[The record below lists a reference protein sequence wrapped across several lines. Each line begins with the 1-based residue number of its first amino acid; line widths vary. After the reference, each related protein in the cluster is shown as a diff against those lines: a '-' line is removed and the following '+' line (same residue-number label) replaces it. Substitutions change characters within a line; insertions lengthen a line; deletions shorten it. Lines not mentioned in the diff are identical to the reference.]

1 VIAGGLAAVWGAA
14 CHRPAGS
21 LTVPIMTS
29 ASNAVPGGPA
39 DVEIALRAVPGEA
52 VLDIERAGASRVWRF
67 EGEVIAGPKDT
78 LSSFE
83 RSYLGPTFR
92 VRRGQRVR
100 IHFDNALDEPSIVHW
115 HGLNVSQEND
125 GHPRLAVNKGSSYAY
140 DFTVDNPAGT
150 YWYHPHPDGRTG
162 AQVYA
167 GMAGMFLVVDDDDHA
182 RGLPT
187 GDFDLPLVL
196 QDRALDAQGELL
208 YDHNPMIGM
217 LGDRMFVNGN
227 PNITQLVKAG
237 AYRLR
242 LLNGSNARIFK
253 LAWSD
258 GSPMTV
264 IGSDGGLLA
273 APVLKPYV
281 MLAPAERIEL
291 WADFGRAPAGEELAL
306 ESQAFVAERG
316 RMGMRGGA
324 SVPNG
329 TPFQACRFSVK
340 GRGRRLT
347 LPTQLRALAWRP
359 PVEVINVGQ
368 PRRFDVT
375 MNMMRFLLNDRTFEM
390 TGVAPDERV
399 KLDTTEDWEF
409 RNPGGIMAMPHPIHV
424 HGGQFQIVERS
435 VAAGAKEAWSTVGDG
450 LINEGWKDTFLLMP
464 GERVRIRLRFERHA
478 GLFLYHCHNLEHED
492 LGMMRNFSIEA

>member
-1 VIAGGLAAVWGAA
+1 MAGGLAALCEAA
-14 CHRPAGS
+14 CRRPTRT
-21 LTVPIMTS
+21 LTVPSIT
-29 ASNAVPGGPA
+29 AAAHTVLGNPP
-39 DVEIALRAVPGEA
+39 DVQVALRAVPGEA
-52 VLDIERAGASRVWRF
+52 VLDLERPGASRVWRF
-67 EGEVIAGPKDT
+67 EGELLAGPKDT
-78 LSSFE
+78 LSFFE
-83 RSYLGPTFR
+83 QSYLGPTFR

-100 IHFDNALDEPSIVHW
+100 VHFENALDEPSIVHW
-115 HGLNVSQEND
+115 HGLSVSQEND
-125 GHPRLAVNKGSSYAY
+125 GHPRLAVNKHESYAY

-167 GMAGMFLVVDDDDHA
+167 GMSGLFLVVDDDDQA
-182 RGLPT
+182 RGLP
-187 GDFDLPLVL
+187 GAEFDIPVVL
-196 QDRALDAQGELL
+196 QDRALDSDGQLL
-208 YDHNPMIGM
+208 YDPNPMMGM

-227 PNITQLVKAG
+227 PNITQRVKAG
-237 AYRLR
+237 TYRLR

-273 APVLKPYV
+273 APVTKPYV
-281 MLAPAERIEL
+281 MLGPAERVEL
-291 WADFGRAPAGEELAL
+291 WADFGRAPAGEEVAL
-306 ESQAFVAERG
+306 ESQAFAAAG
-316 RMGMRGGA
+316 GMMGMRGGA
-324 SVPNG
+324 RVPNG
-329 TPFQACRFSVK
+329 TPFQACRFSVE

-347 LPTQLRALAWRP
+347 LPTQLRPLAWRP
-359 PVEVINVGQ
+359 PTEVVNLER

-375 MNMMRFLLNDRTFEM
+375 MTMMRFLLNDRSFEM
-390 TGVAPDERV
+390 TSVAPDERV

-409 RNPGGIMAMPHPIHV
+409 RNGGGMMAMPHPIHV
-424 HGGQFQIVERS
+424 HGGQFEIVERAVS
-435 VAAGAKEAWSTVGDG
+435 PGAERAWSTVGDG

-492 LGMMRNFSIEA
+492 MGMMRNFSVEA